1 MKKTKTS
8 SNLHQFTGSFRAF
21 GRQGLRCIQ
30 RLAMEAGVDEHKALV
45 GVGLSAGVS
54 WCPLFRGKI
63 MEHLGLNVIQ
73 IYIYIHHLFI
83 YLCIYVHIYYKLF
96 IHLCIY

>member
-1 MKKTKTS
+1 
-8 SNLHQFTGSFRAF
+8 
-21 GRQGLRCIQ
+21 
-30 RLAMEAGVDEHKALV
+30 MEAGVDEHKALV

-73 IYIYIHHLFI
+73 IYIYIYSYINIHTHLFV
-83 YLCIYVHIYYKLF
+83 CLF
-96 IHLCIY
+96 MYIDGLLRGFILGI